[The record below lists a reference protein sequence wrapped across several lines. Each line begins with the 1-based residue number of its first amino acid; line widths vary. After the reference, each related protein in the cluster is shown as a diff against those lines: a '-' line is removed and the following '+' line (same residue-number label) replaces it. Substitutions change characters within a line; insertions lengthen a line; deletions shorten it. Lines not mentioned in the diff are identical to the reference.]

1 METREAPRWV
11 RDRESSYRR
20 ARWMWKCAE
29 YIPLLCAAV
38 LVATITV
45 SFAKRWHYLWW
56 ALLAGSAAASLLRPK
71 ERAQRCETAYVAIQ
85 AAIARY
91 QANPDLRDSALS
103 EADER
108 AHEALRVERIRTAPP
123 WIRRKRRLCWMAA
136 LGWLSPAILA
146 FAAIPFEQQWM
157 RSWHIVPVVAVFIL
171 LLAAGVFKGAKPLEA
186 GLILSQAVERYEYES
201 AAAEGDLFQ
210 ADRRASEALQRR

>member
-1 METREAPRWV
+1 
-11 RDRESSYRR
+11 
-20 ARWMWKCAE
+20 MWKCAE

-45 SFAKRWHYLWW
+45 SFARRWHNLAWVF
-56 ALLAGSAAASLLRPK
+56 LAGAVAASLLSPK
-71 ERAQRCETAYVAIQ
+71 KRAERCETARMALQ

-91 QANPDLRDSALS
+91 QGDPDLRDSALS

-108 AHEALRVERIRTAPP
+108 AHEALRVERIRFAPP
-123 WIRRKRRLCWMAA
+123 WIRRRRRLCWIKA

-171 LLAAGVFKGAKPLEA
+171 LLAAGAFKAGKPLEA
-186 GLILSQAVERYEYES
+186 ALIFSQAVERYEYES
-201 AAAEGDLFQ
+201 AATESELFLE
-210 ADRRASEALQRR
+210 DRRASEALQRR